1 MLVVKLGGN
10 GVLDETSIA
19 WTMTKTYS
27 NKPSVTLVGDLLFV
41 INDLGIAS
49 CVDATSG
56 ENIWTHRL
64 GGNFSSSPI
73 VSGGRIYV
81 GNEEGKFYVFEAS
94 REFKLLAE
102 NQFSDGFMAS
112 PAVDNQS
119 LYLRSRT
126 HLYRIE
132 K

>member
-1 MLVVKLGGN
+1 
-10 GVLDETSIA
+10 
-19 WTMTKTYS
+19 MTKTYS

-41 INDLGIAS
+41 ISDLGIAS
-49 CVDATSG
+49 CLDATSG
-56 ENIWTHRL
+56 ENIWTERL
-64 GGNFSSSPI
+64 GGNFSSSPV

-94 REFKLLAE
+94 REFNLLAE
-102 NQFSDGFMAS
+102 NQFSEGFMAS
-112 PAVDNQS
+112 PAIDTQS

-132 K
+132 E